1 MLPVLE
7 SYTRGCNR
15 LLIRHL
21 RLNSLMSLPNLTL
34 WLAGQ
39 QAAQHAVIS
48 VYVPGSWHLMDKC
61 PGDLKRWKNG
71 GRKKSRAVY
80 ASSNRARRC
89 LTITLDLQRTC
100 LNPPVTRLPMG
111 GLLAH
116 PVSLPR
122 SVPIPHF
129 IQHRAHLECD
139 SWRPLSDD
147 IQFWFGL
154 RSGKMT
160 THNSQGNG
168 RASPPLALASRV
180 PGNSETEISGHGI
193 APLLH
198 RALVLPM
205 STQHVG
211 MLASI
216 CFLSR
221 HSNTTLKRHSAA
233 AAILYGTAH

>member
-1 MLPVLE
+1 ME
-7 SYTRGCNR
+7 
-15 LLIRHL
+15 
-21 RLNSLMSLPNLTL
+21 
-34 WLAGQ
+34 
-39 QAAQHAVIS
+39 
-48 VYVPGSWHLMDKC
+48 
-61 PGDLKRWKNG
+61 
-71 GRKKSRAVY
+71 
-80 ASSNRARRC
+80 
-89 LTITLDLQRTC
+89 
-100 LNPPVTRLPMG
+100 

-129 IQHRAHLECD
+129 SRHRAHLECD

-147 IQFWFGL
+147 NQFWFGL

-198 RALVLPM
+198 RAPVLPM
-205 STQHVG
+205 PTQHVG
-211 MLASI
+211 MHASI

-221 HSNTTLKRHSAA
+221 YNSATLKRHSAA
-233 AAILYGTAH
+233 AAILSRHSLLRGLAVVVAEFDSERKWPQDERKANSGQPPLAVSLQGPCEVLPTCLCKTVPKSTDMSTPNEVGRSWRGNSFVIVRHHGSPLQSFRG